1 MSKLLSN
8 NPILVV
14 ERDRF
19 KLFEEIIGR
28 CMVLLLIGGSA
39 CVCLREISRA
49 AVADM
54 MMYNIRG
61 NNVLREKIEKKK

>member
-49 AVADM
+49 AVADIIFVFSFLIIVICAFM
-54 MMYNIRG
+54 T
-61 NNVLREKIEKKK
+61 V